1 MIKGRK
7 NACSDAGRTVIG
19 SRREARD
26 EGADIGRRT
35 REYLA
40 GGINS
45 ARERRLVNNTREDKG
60 DTEEE
65 EEEEEERGM

>member
-7 NACSDAGRTVIG
+7 NASSHAERTVIG
-19 SRREARD
+19 GRGEARPRD

-45 ARERRLVNNTREDKG
+45 ARERLLMNNTREDKG
-60 DTEEE
+60 DD
-65 EEEEEERGM
+65 EEEEERGM